1 MLEAGQLSELIDL
14 ALSSSLLPNDLIE
27 RRDVE
32 LQRLQFALKASLR
45 AQRFA
50 DAAKLALKAAQET
63 TGDTRQQTLLRE
75 NTDLAAAFLEPDRI
89 QEIIARRTFGGI
101 SQW

>member
-1 MLEAGQLSELIDL
+1 MLEAGQLGELIDL
-14 ALSSSLLPNDLIE
+14 ALSSSLLPTNSIE

-45 AQRFA
+45 AKRFA

-63 TGDTRQQTLLRE
+63 AGDARQQTLLHE
-75 NTDLAAAFLEPDRI
+75 NTDLAAVVMEPDRV
-89 QEIIARRTFGGI
+89 QEIIARRTFGGRI
-101 SQW
+101 